1 MMAFKIHKLSKS
13 TARQGYR
20 AGARRGAAALEC
32 AIVLP
37 FILIIM
43 TGTLEICS
51 GIYLKE
57 SLTICAFEG
66 VRVGVRRRGSAD
78 MVNDRVQEVLTER
91 QIVNAVVTIEPAD
104 FGTLEALDPITVTV
118 EAPANGNT
126 AFNYGVMT
134 GRTVSASVSF
144 VREFDE

>member
-1 MMAFKIHKLSKS
+1 MSLNIFKLKK
-13 TARQGYR
+13 TNTRCGKQ
-20 AGARRGAAALEC
+20 AGARRGVAALEC

-66 VRVGVRRRGSAD
+66 VRVGVRRRGTAD
-78 MVNDRVQEVLTER
+78 MVNDRVQEVLAER
-91 QIVNAVVTIEPAD
+91 QIVNASVTVLPTD
-104 FGTLEALDPITVTV
+104 FASLAALDPITVIV

-134 GRTVSASVSF
+134 GRTVAASVSF